1 MKSFFQ
7 RVIEIPA
14 QLQTALLAAL
24 IGLAVQ
30 LEVWLGPLVG
40 VDLTE
45 KFQVIAAAAAVLI
58 GFLAKAALEKY
69 VPEKL
74 HPIVNS
80 VLVWLASFFGALAL
94 LKAL

>member
-1 MKSFFQ
+1 MNFLQ

-14 QLQTALLAAL
+14 KLQSALVAAL
-24 IGLAVQ
+24 VGLAVQ

-45 KFQVIAAAAAVLI
+45 KFQVIAAAVAVLL

-69 VPEKL
+69 VPVKL

-80 VLVWLASFFGALAL
+80 VLVWLAGFFGALAL
-94 LKAL
+94 LKVL

>member
-1 MKSFFQ
+1 MNFLQ
-7 RVIEIPA
+7 RVIEIPEK
-14 QLQTALLAAL
+14 LQTALLAAL
-24 IGLAVQ
+24 VGLAVQ
-30 LEVWLGPLVG
+30 LEVWLGPLLG

-45 KFQVIAAAAAVLI
+45 KFQVVAAAVAVVL

-80 VLVWLASFFGALAL
+80 VLVWLAGFFGALAL
-94 LKAL
+94 LRAL